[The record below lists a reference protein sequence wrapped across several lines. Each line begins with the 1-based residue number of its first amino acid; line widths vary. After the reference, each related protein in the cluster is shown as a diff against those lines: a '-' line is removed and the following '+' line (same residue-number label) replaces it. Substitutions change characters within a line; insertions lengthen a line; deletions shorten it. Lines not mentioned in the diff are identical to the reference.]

1 MNKEFLYMQKLAG
14 IITESEYNS
23 KLNENKFEMVGS
35 DVDELLDAVSLV
47 NGKNIAKLKPLD
59 TTGHQIA
66 DDKFSIEVEL
76 DNSEFIQKINSFLEE
91 NGFQIKLY
99 ETNENK
105 FKMVGSDVDELLDA
119 VSLVNGKNIAKLK
132 PLDTTGHQ
140 IADDK
145 FSIEVELDNSEFIQ
159 KINSFLEE
167 NGFQIKLY
175 ETK

>member
-1 MNKEFLYMQKLAG
+1 MNKEFLHMQKLAG

-23 KLNENKFEMVGS
+23 QLNENKFEMVGS
-35 DVDELLDAVSLV
+35 DVDELLDAVSFI

-59 TTGHQIA
+59 TTGHQIT

-76 DNSEFIQKINSFLEE
+76 VEF
-91 NGFQIKLY
+91 
-99 ETNENK
+99 
-105 FKMVGSDVDELLDA
+105 
-119 VSLVNGKNIAKLK
+119 
-132 PLDTTGHQ
+132 
-140 IADDK
+140 
-145 FSIEVELDNSEFIQ
+145 DNSEFIQ